1 MATKAEILKLV
12 TDVLETA
19 GIEEATINEVAEILR
34 PKAGGKSVDL
44 SEVTRVDADGNITE
58 LECSICGVWL
68 PATEE
73 YFYEDKSGKGPNGL
87 KRVSKQGESAKKAF
101 LKSQRASEKG
111 IMADFTSG
119 DLDPE
124 EAKTMLADL
133 ATKTADYSAVGII
146 VEAEDEEDVA

>member
-19 GIEEATINEVAEILR
+19 GIEEAVIGEVSEILR

-44 SEVTRVDADGNITE
+44 SEVTREVDGEITE
-58 LECSICGVWL
+58 IQCSICGVWL

-73 YFYEDKSGKGPNGL
+73 YFYEDKTGKGPNGL

-124 EAKTMLADL
+124 EAKSMLADL
-133 ATKTADYSAVGII
+133 ATKTVDYSAVGLI
-146 VEAEDEEDVA
+146 EETEEDVA